1 MVRDGLITQFQA
13 KQLLAGKHKG
23 FFLGQYKFLDQ
34 IGSGGMGAV
43 FLAEHTQMLRRV
55 AIKILPPS
63 KAQNESSLLRFK
75 REAQA
80 IAAVDHPNIVRAFD
94 VGNEGGYHFLVLEYV
109 EGVSLQELLN
119 RGPLSVPHAA
129 NMIAQAALG
138 LQHVHECGL
147 IHRDIKPANLLL
159 DRKGVVK
166 ILDLGLAR
174 MMIDEADDGLT
185 RDRDGGVI
193 LGTADYLA
201 PEQAINSSAVDIRA
215 DIYSLGITFYALL
228 AGKPPFTDMTVAQ
241 KLLAHQLRPVV
252 PLPTLRPDVP
262 PELWAVIERMI
273 AKDPAA
279 RFQTPGE
286 VVQALL
292 PWAQPVPLVM
302 DTDDAFHLPTSS
314 QLAGLRG
321 GSQAGGSSKFHL
333 DSLGRVPPGSTL
345 ALAPGAAAAIS
356 GGGSA
361 SSTQLIPA
369 LNPAAATPGSAINL
383 VNEAAPPAKRSWLGL
398 ILLIVFGSI
407 AGALA
412 LVTIGVYY
420 FIGENPLAGL
430 LPSSGDKQPKLTERA
445 AVAVIPGKSLE
456 AIAVFPYGKYVAV
469 GGEDATVQLRNPVDG
484 REVRRFSGQNGRVM
498 TVAVSGDGKYL
509 VSGSTS
515 GSVKMWEAETGNL
528 VRDFKGSNQPVYAI
542 SYLRN
547 GKQFVSAGRDGKLR
561 VYDPGRDEPI
571 RTIDVS
577 DRALWAVATGPNNT
591 LVTAGEGG
599 VVSVWNGSNGQKI
612 RQFEAHRETIR
623 RISLSTDAKRL
634 ITGSFDRTVKIWSLD
649 TGQSITTF
657 TDHNFAIEG
666 VVFSPDDRYMLVTEG
681 PLFGPKG
688 EVIMTDKHGIV
699 VYDTFTGQ
707 RVARTNNLA
716 CKTYTGVFM
725 PDMRTILTVHSD
737 GFLRIY
743 DLPEF
748 KK

>member
-1 MVRDGLITQFQA
+1 MAAPATSDVFLELLRKSRLVQEERLDAYLVRKPLPEDPRQAATQMVRDGLITQFQA

-369 LNPAAATPGSAINL
+369 LNPAAATPGFRDQPCQRGGSPSQAELARLDL
-383 VNEAAPPAKRSWLGL
+383 VNC
-398 ILLIVFGSI
+398 
-407 AGALA
+407 
-412 LVTIGVYY
+412 
-420 FIGENPLAGL
+420 
-430 LPSSGDKQPKLTERA
+430 
-445 AVAVIPGKSLE
+445 
-456 AIAVFPYGKYVAV
+456 
-469 GGEDATVQLRNPVDG
+469 
-484 REVRRFSGQNGRVM
+484 
-498 TVAVSGDGKYL
+498 
-509 VSGSTS
+509 
-515 GSVKMWEAETGNL
+515 
-528 VRDFKGSNQPVYAI
+528 
-542 SYLRN
+542 
-547 GKQFVSAGRDGKLR
+547 LR
-561 VYDPGRDEPI
+561 VHRRRVGLGDHWCLLLHRREPI
-571 RTIDVS
+571 
-577 DRALWAVATGPNNT
+577 
-591 LVTAGEGG
+591 GG
-599 VVSVWNGSNGQKI
+599 AAAQLGG
-612 RQFEAHRETIR
+612 
-623 RISLSTDAKRL
+623 
-634 ITGSFDRTVKIWSLD
+634 
-649 TGQSITTF
+649 
-657 TDHNFAIEG
+657 
-666 VVFSPDDRYMLVTEG
+666 
-681 PLFGPKG
+681 
-688 EVIMTDKHGIV
+688 
-699 VYDTFTGQ
+699 
-707 RVARTNNLA
+707 
-716 CKTYTGVFM
+716 
-725 PDMRTILTVHSD
+725 
-737 GFLRIY
+737 
-743 DLPEF
+743 
-748 KK
+748 